1 MSWVRASP
9 CHLDTGFLSAQ
20 RAQALSRMR
29 KLSWPESMEGGVADS
44 GQSTTGEDRRREGEG
59 WVLHLLPSTF
69 NYSHITELYLIFL
82 LILHHTLTFLLRRE
96 TV

>member
-1 MSWVRASP
+1 MSWVHASP

-44 GQSTTGEDRRREGEG
+44 GQSTIGEDRRREGEG
-59 WVLHLLPSTF
+59 WVCKEGKPLGCLGDTARIWVTRVCWSRARR
-69 NYSHITELYLIFL
+69 
-82 LILHHTLTFLLRRE
+82 LR
-96 TV
+96 